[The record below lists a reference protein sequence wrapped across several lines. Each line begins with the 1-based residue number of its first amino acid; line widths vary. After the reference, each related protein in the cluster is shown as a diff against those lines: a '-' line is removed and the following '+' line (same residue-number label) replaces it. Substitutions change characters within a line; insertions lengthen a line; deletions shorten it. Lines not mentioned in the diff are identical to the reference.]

1 MVEFLAWPLA
11 LIDPDQWLAQFG
23 SLRSALEMKLHCFR
37 GKVSFDASQVVPAV
51 HMTEDQPLAH
61 AQMQSLSSCT
71 KPSTVETSFHR
82 ELRCCCR
89 TKVSNGNINLF
100 PLSFQSPV
108 ADGPLSQGWYLCPPS
123 ACIQHQHN
131 ISQEYFSVWGFRN
144 RRNHGQREGEFL
156 CKDQPR

>member
-23 SLRSALEMKLHCFR
+23 SPRNVLEMELRCFQ
-37 GKVSFDASQVVPAV
+37 GKVSFDASQVVPVV
-51 HMTEDQPLAH
+51 HMTEDQPSAH

-108 ADGPLSQGWYLCPPS
+108 ADGPLSQGWCLCPPS
-123 ACIQHQHN
+123 ACVPTPTQH
-131 ISQEYFSVWGFRN
+131 FSGIFLSLGFQKKEKPWPK
-144 RRNHGQREGEFL
+144 GGGVPL
-156 CKDQPR
+156 